1 MSTAQWANIGD
12 DAGALHALVERI
24 ANHVAIDAVD
34 YVWIFPARKIAI
46 GESVVVVVG
55 AFDEDP
61 ERRRVITARF
71 TVSRNKKGVADVKE
85 KVDEHGAAPT
95 DAVPR
100 IVQGVLRRLG
110 EDAEAEPRA
119 EQIDGDIERW
129 DALVVELGGRPVV
142 REEPAADT
150 EDGTPEEA
158 TSRESADGTPGQEAP
173 VATDESVADAAL
185 PETDVAGE
193 TTESEPATEAVAPDE
208 LSDATSPEAV
218 APADEAA
225 AALDTEHPE
234 PPR

>member
-24 ANHVAIDAVD
+24 TSHVAIEAVD
-34 YVWIFPARKIAI
+34 YVWIFPARRIAI

-61 ERRRVITARF
+61 DRRRVITARF

-110 EDAEAEPRA
+110 EDVEAEPRA
-119 EQIDGDIERW
+119 EEIGGDIERW
-129 DALVVELGGRPVV
+129 DALIVDLGGRPVV
-142 REEPAADT
+142 REDAEPEPAVEEAAPDDAGAGSSPDAAASDV
-150 EDGTPEEA
+150 EPAPEEA
-158 TSRESADGTPGQEAP
+158 
-173 VATDESVADAAL
+173 
-185 PETDVAGE
+185 
-193 TTESEPATEAVAPDE
+193 APD
-208 LSDATSPEAV
+208 DTAAAPSPEDAV
-218 APADEAA
+218 PAEEAA
-225 AALDTEHPE
+225 AALGTEQAE
-234 PPR
+234 PQP